1 MKNSLLFFKKALD
14 SLTKFKKEFKNDHNF
29 LYGTT
34 KGYFKNLKDQIENC
48 RSKKVNVFLFG
59 WKKSGKSSIIKLLC
73 NLDEKDIKS
82 GFNEET
88 ITIQPYEFED
98 VRFIDTIGLTRKKF
112 KKCFDKLSGALK
124 IYPPDL
130 VIWVVNAHDWVGH
143 KESLIGVQKNF
154 LDLLEDHKNPHV
166 MVLLTKVDQVL
177 TDIDPENF
185 NDKND
190 YFKAVRDE
198 GLKQFCNEKEI
209 FNLLRGYGNVVYDI
223 VVAKNNG
230 YKYNLEIISDFIREK
245 YQSYMENHL
254 ICRLQEVGTQVVI
267 ACTSIITAISVLPF
281 VDIPIGIII
290 TNFMIDMIACI
301 SINPN
306 KTAKTYKRGVTGI
319 GVLVANIARFT
330 ALGVSVLLEAT
341 LVGAIVGT
349 PLSMLANGLATGII
363 GGTCITYFLELN

>member
-1 MKNSLLFFKKALD
+1 
-14 SLTKFKKEFKNDHNF
+14 
-29 LYGTT
+29 
-34 KGYFKNLKDQIENC
+34 
-48 RSKKVNVFLFG
+48 
-59 WKKSGKSSIIKLLC
+59 
-73 NLDEKDIKS
+73 
-82 GFNEET
+82 
-88 ITIQPYEFED
+88 
-98 VRFIDTIGLTRKKF
+98 
-112 KKCFDKLSGALK
+112 
-124 IYPPDL
+124 
-130 VIWVVNAHDWVGH
+130 
-143 KESLIGVQKNF
+143 
-154 LDLLEDHKNPHV
+154 

-230 YKYNLEIISDFIREK
+230 YKYNLEIVSDFIREK